1 MADKMHLWP
10 EETRDA
16 NGSTIAAVTIESPV
30 GERTRLWYSVPVQ
43 HGSALTKAC
52 DPFVVATLFRAMREG
67 TDLMVH
73 GETSPSL
80 LQNLEEFQ
88 AAWASWRPDR
98 YTKIDVIADLECE
111 QPRAG
116 DSHTAITA
124 FSGGVDSSFT
134 VFRHRTG
141 HCGRLKR
148 TLRAGVMALWRRDP
162 QDHND
167 ALDRAAEKSAKMLA
181 SLDMDLIRL
190 GTNFRELDDSWE
202 DAHGAAIAACLML
215 FQGRYAAGLIASTEP
230 YCSLVLPFGSNPV
243 TDRLMSSDAFQI
255 IHDGAAFTRSE
266 KVREI
271 ANWPEALQYLRVCW
285 EGKHADRNC
294 GRCEKCVRT
303 ILNFRVMGL
312 GLPECFEQDV
322 SDDEILSL
330 RGLSP
335 VQSAYLQEVLS
346 AARAES
352 IAESWVTA
360 LEQCLER
367 NRPRQSMKILL
378 RSRLRQ
384 GVKRIPGAHKLWH
397 LIKRPGCAQ
406 GQGAANLPV
415 EEE

>member
-1 MADKMHLWP
+1 MADKTHLWP
-10 EETRDA
+10 EEPLDA
-16 NGSTIAAVTIESPV
+16 NGSTIAAVTIESPQ

-52 DPFVVATLFRAMREG
+52 DPFVVATLFRAMRES
-67 TDLMVH
+67 TDLIVH
-73 GETSPSL
+73 GQASPSL

-88 AAWASWRPDR
+88 AAWVSWRPDR
-98 YTKIDVIADLECE
+98 YTKVEIVADAERE
-111 QPRAG
+111 HPKAG
-116 DSHTAITA
+116 DSQAAIAA

-141 HCGRLKR
+141 RCGRLKR
-148 TLRAGVMALWRRDP
+148 TLRTGVMALWRRDT
-162 QDHND
+162 QDSND

-181 SLDMDLIRL
+181 SLDMELIRL
-190 GTNFRELDDSWE
+190 GTNFRELGDSWE

-215 FQGRYAAGLIASTEP
+215 FQGRYATGLIASTEP
-230 YCSLVLPFGSNPV
+230 YRNLVLPFGSNPV

-266 KVREI
+266 KAREI
-271 ANWPEALQYLRVCW
+271 ADWPEALKYLRVCW
-285 EGKHADRNC
+285 EGKRADRNC

-312 GLPECFEQDV
+312 GLPECFERDV
-322 SDDEILSL
+322 SDSEIVGL
-330 RGLSP
+330 RGLSS
-335 VQSAYLQEVLS
+335 VQSAYLQEVLG
-346 AARAES
+346 AARAKS
-352 IAESWVTA
+352 ISESWVTA

-367 NRPRQSMKILL
+367 NRPRQSMRSLL

-397 LIKRPGCAQ
+397 LMKRPGCAGDQ
-406 GQGAANLPV
+406 DAPGLPL